1 MTSRSFLLGVL
12 ILLPALCLLAQ
23 ESPLAGDWIG
33 RLDVPS
39 ARIHL
44 ALHVTRLEDGT
55 LKGTLDS
62 PEEGVKGAPLE
73 EIRLDLNLVRFRCK
87 ALDAS
92 YLGKLSGD
100 TITGTL
106 KQRGFAMKL
115 VFQRG
120 VADPPVRKQTL
131 KPPVPHTSAET
142 PACVARRPVAPRTR
156 QQNGTEKQQCD

>member
-1 MTSRSFLLGVL
+1 MTSRSVLWGIL
-12 ILLPALCLLAQ
+12 ILLSALRLPAE

-33 RLDVPS
+33 RLDVPN

-44 ALHVTRLEDGT
+44 ALHVTKLEDGT

-62 PEEGVKGAPLE
+62 PEEGVKGAALE

-87 ALDAS
+87 VLDAS

-115 VFQRG
+115 IFQRG
-120 VADPPVRKQTL
+120 VAEPPARKQTL
-131 KPPVPHTSAET
+131 TRSVPHASARDLT
-142 PACVARRPVAPRTR
+142 LASPAIVAMRTR
-156 QQNGTEKQQCD
+156 QQNGTEK